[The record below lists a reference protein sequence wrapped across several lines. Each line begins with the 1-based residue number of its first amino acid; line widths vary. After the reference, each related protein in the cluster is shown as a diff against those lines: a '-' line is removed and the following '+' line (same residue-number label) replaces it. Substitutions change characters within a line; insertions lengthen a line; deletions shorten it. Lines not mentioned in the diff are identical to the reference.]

1 MSVVTFTTA
10 APNPLLQLSA
20 AKDNAA
26 MNESDLPKAEPPKR
40 KRRWFQFS
48 LRTLMIGV
56 TAFCL
61 AAGWLLSQDGVVWE
75 RKALLKK
82 APVWG
87 ADDRDSGLPWRAVC
101 SEIQEL
107 D

>member
-1 MSVVTFTTA
+1 MSDVPRM
-10 APNPLLQLSA
+10 AP
-20 AKDNAA
+20 
-26 MNESDLPKAEPPKR
+26 MSDHPSP
-40 KRRWFQFS
+40 RRRFQFR

-56 TAFCL
+56 TLFCVV
-61 AAGWLLSQDGVVWE
+61 AGWLLSQASVVWE

-87 ADDRDSGLPWRAVC
+87 ADDRDSGLPGCAVC
-101 SEIQEL
+101 SEIQGL